1 MTKISKR
8 TRQRAALLCQVAA
21 SNVGT
26 ENYLD
31 EAVRLARLVDDYA
44 TNGTRHT
51 MPGGYVADISRA
63 LVAVVAE
70 RNELLAEREHNL
82 SRIDSLEEAVHA
94 EHARAEHIG
103 ADLDNLRARAER
115 ADAERD
121 DARRL
126 INKYQ
131 DTRAASCARHAIDWR
146 ARCLA
151 AEGERDRYRDDAER
165 LEEKVREHWPWW
177 ESVDDRMEACDVL
190 DAVARRLAERGEALS
205 ETQPLRDLCAVLNAD
220 GGQRQLFNGTA
231 AAVAH
236 AMERWYELRADER
249 TRTAEE
255 IAAWHDKQAGTWD
268 ASMNDKVSRARADSR
283 RRVHEASAAHI
294 RATWGTSVAEGESR

>member
-1 MTKISKR
+1 MTKIPRSVR
-8 TRQRAALLCQVAA
+8 ERAALLCQVAA

-70 RNELLAEREHNL
+70 RNALLAEREHNL

-103 ADLDNLRARAER
+103 ADMDNLRARAER
-115 ADAERD
+115 AEAIAAVSGGEWCLGNRAAGRDVCGACAICFAEMKGRAERAEAALHNVRALAKRLRRKD
-121 DARRL
+121 PENAGHLLRFTEPFVTVNEILRTAFPPDA
-126 INKYQ
+126 Q
-131 DTRAASCARHAIDWR
+131 AI
-146 ARCLA
+146 
-151 AEGERDRYRDDAER
+151 
-165 LEEKVREHWPWW
+165 
-177 ESVDDRMEACDVL
+177 
-190 DAVARRLAERGEALS
+190 
-205 ETQPLRDLCAVLNAD
+205 
-220 GGQRQLFNGTA
+220 
-231 AAVAH
+231 
-236 AMERWYELRADER
+236 RADER

-255 IAAWHDKQAGTWD
+255 IAAWHDAQAGTWD
-268 ASMNDKVSRARADSR
+268 ASMNDKVSRARADGR
-283 RRVHEASAAHI
+283 RRGHEASAAHI
-294 RATWGTSVAEGESR
+294 RATWGCNRDSSVAEGESR